1 MFTIAEIM
9 KATGGTLV
17 QGETHARINSVG
29 IDSRTVKKQELFIAV
44 KGDVFDGHDFI
55 DGVLARGVNVLVVHK
70 PIKVKNPKIS
80 VIMVRDTVRAL
91 GDIARFHRL
100 RFKVPIIALTGS
112 AGKTTTKEMIA
123 AVLGR
128 KYKVLKNE
136 GTQNNHI
143 GVPLTLLKLKA
154 AHEIVVLECGT
165 NQPGDIVWLA
175 DVARPSVAVFTNIG
189 ESHLEKLKTTKGV
202 LQEKWALTRFLGAK
216 DTVIINADDALL
228 SGQARQKSVFKKI
241 TYGKKATP
249 EWKAS
254 SIHIHR
260 GRYLNFKIVRRI
272 DRHSV
277 LMPDTRRSSQLL
289 QKTVELNSCGIN
301 NVYNALAAYSCGA
314 FFKVPV
320 NGIIQALKNFEFPQ
334 GRGQI
339 VRLGKGWLINDTYNA
354 NPVSM
359 RSALQT
365 LQVIE
370 TEHQRIFVAA
380 DMLELGSQS
389 RLLHQGMGEAIASA
403 NIDVLIT
410 VGRLAG
416 LMASEAKR
424 GNKKMQVFACRD
436 VQSAQKYLAQA
447 FHNGDAVLIKGS
459 RRMRMEQVAEF
470 LLASP
475 KGSG

>member
-1 MFTIAEIM
+1 MFTITQIIE
-9 KATGGTLV
+9 ATKGILV
-17 QGETHARINSVG
+17 QGPARARVGSVC
-29 IDSRTVKKQELFIAV
+29 IDSRTVKKGELFIAI

-55 DGVLARGVNVLVVHK
+55 DGIIAKGVRVLIVHK
-70 PIKVKNPKIS
+70 AVKVSDPKIS
-80 VIMVRDTVRAL
+80 VIRVKDTIRAL

-100 RFKVPIIALTGS
+100 RFKIPVIALTGS

-123 AVLGR
+123 AVLSR
-128 KYKVLKNE
+128 KFKVLKNE

-143 GVPLTLLKLKA
+143 GVPLTLLKLRA
-154 AHEIVVLECGT
+154 GHRIVVLECGT

-175 DVARPSVAVFTNIG
+175 DVARPGVAVFTNIG
-189 ESHLEKLKTTKGV
+189 ESHLEKLKSTSGV
-202 LQEKWALTRFLGAK
+202 FKEKWALTSFMGTK
-216 DTVIINADDALL
+216 DTVMINADDPLL
-228 SGQARQKSVFKKI
+228 SRQTRRKNNFRMI
-241 TYGKKATP
+241 TYGMRVKADLQ
-249 EWKAS
+249 AS
-254 SIHIHR
+254 NIRIHS
-260 GRYLNFKIVRRI
+260 GRYLKFKVGTKII
-272 DRHSV
+272 D
-277 LMPDTRRSSQLL
+277 
-289 QKTVELNSCGIN
+289 LNSCGVN
-301 NVYNALAAYSCGA
+301 NVYNALAAISCGVL
-314 FFKVPV
+314 FKVPLDNIV
-320 NGIIQALKNFEFPQ
+320 RALKSFDFPQ

-370 TEHQRIFVAA
+370 TRSQRIFVAA
-380 DMLELGSQS
+380 DMLELGDRSKA
-389 RLLHQGMGEAIASA
+389 LHQAMGRCIAA
-403 NIDVLIT
+403 AGVGVLIT

-416 LMASEAKR
+416 IMGTRARRLD
-424 GNKKMQVFACRD
+424 KKMKVFACRD
-436 VQSAQKYLAQA
+436 VESAQKCLAKV